1 MQYKVGIFLAVNPNY
16 LYMTRAD
23 NKSKM
28 KGYDG
33 VADNVDVRKDA
44 LVKRD
49 NIIAE
54 ERVATEF
61 FFNEMLP
68 KMAALAE
75 SYNRAYGL
83 YLTPED
89 VCTVT
94 YLSCWEDNWAKL
106 VAFKGETTIHAWVSK
121 IASQA
126 TYRFLVD
133 EKYIDG
139 VGNTKTNDYRLT
151 VRGIEDVGLRQTIVD
166 LVFIPEQH
174 EALEMYY
181 VKKLDEAAFVRAFG
195 SVDKG
200 KEVLKVAEKTLIE
213 QLLNTENP
221 YAEVALST
229 KKNLNPEIHWQTWH
243 DRIDEGDVSENH
255 QAFRELLSQLYHCE
269 DWDENVRTL
278 VESVINSLDWNE
290 IQIEVWRERF
300 FNDTPSKELAERFHV
315 RNTWID
321 NTYSRLN
328 KLFRIAVKTWWNNNN

>member
-1 MQYKVGIFLAVNPNY
+1 
-16 LYMTRAD
+16 MTRAD

-33 VADNVDVRKDA
+33 VADKGDVRKDA

-61 FFNEMLP
+61 FFDEMLP
-68 KMAALAE
+68 KMAALAD

-83 YLTPED
+83 GLTPED
-89 VCTVT
+89 VCTIT

-126 TYRFLVD
+126 TYRFLVE
-133 EKYIDG
+133 EKYVDG

-151 VRGIEDVGLRQTIVD
+151 VRGIEDESLRQSIVD

-174 EALEMYY
+174 KALEMFY
-181 VKKLDEAAFVRAFG
+181 VKKIDEEAFAKTFG
-195 SVDKG
+195 SAEKG
-200 KEVLKVAEKTLIE
+200 TVILKIAEKTLIE

-221 YAEVALST
+221 YAEMALSS
-229 KKNLNPEIHWQTWH
+229 KKIINPEIQWQTWY

-255 QAFRELLSQLYHCE
+255 QAFRELLCQLYHCE
-269 DWDENVRTL
+269 DWDDNVRTL
-278 VESVINSLDWNE
+278 VESVITTLEWDDV
-290 IQIEVWRERF
+290 QTEVWRQRF
-300 FNDTPSKELAERFHV
+300 FYDTPSKELAERFHV

-328 KLFRIAVKTWWNNNN
+328 KQFRIAVKTWWNNNN

>member
-1 MQYKVGIFLAVNPNY
+1 
-16 LYMTRAD
+16 MTRAD
-23 NKSKM
+23 NKSK
-28 KGYDG
+28 KNGYEG
-33 VADNVDVRKDA
+33 VADKSDVRKDA

-61 FFNEMLP
+61 FFDEMLP
-68 KMAALAE
+68 KMAALAD

-83 YLTPED
+83 DLTPDD

-126 TYRFLVD
+126 TYRFLVE
-133 EKYIDG
+133 EKYIDS

-151 VRGIEDVGLRQTIVD
+151 VRGIEDKSLRQSIVD

-174 EALEMYY
+174 KALEMFY
-181 VKKLDEAAFVRAFG
+181 VKKIDEEAFAKAFG
-195 SVDKG
+195 SAEQG
-200 KEVLKVAEKTLIE
+200 TMILKIAEKTLIE

-221 YAEVALST
+221 YAEMALSS
-229 KKNLNPEIHWQTWH
+229 KKIINPEMPFQSWH
-243 DRIDEGDVSENH
+243 DRIDEGDVCDNL
-255 QAFRELLSQLYHCE
+255 QLLRDLLTRLYNNL
-269 DWDENVRTL
+269 DWDSNAERF
-278 VESVINSLDWNE
+278 INSIVDEMDWNDV
-290 IQIEVWRERF
+290 QKEVWRERF
-300 FNDTPSKELAERFHV
+300 FNDTPSKVLAIRFHV

-328 KLFRIAVKTWWNNNN
+328 KQFRIAVKTWWNNNN

>member
-1 MQYKVGIFLAVNPNY
+1 
-16 LYMTRAD
+16 MTRAD

-28 KGYDG
+28 KGCDG
-33 VADNVDVRKDA
+33 VADKGDVRKDA

-61 FFNEMLP
+61 FFGEMLP
-68 KMAALAE
+68 KMAALAD

-83 YLTPED
+83 DLTPED

-106 VAFKGETTIHAWVSK
+106 VAFKGETTIHAWVAK

-126 TYRFLVD
+126 TYRFLVE

-151 VRGIEDVGLRQTIVD
+151 VRGIEDKSLRQSIVD

-174 EALEMYY
+174 KALEMVY
-181 VKKLDEAAFVRAFG
+181 VKKIDEEAFAKAFG
-195 SVDKG
+195 SVEKG
-200 KEVLKVAEKTLIE
+200 SVILKTAEKTLIE

-221 YAEVALST
+221 YAEMALSS
-229 KKNLNPEIHWQTWH
+229 KKIINPEMPFQSWH
-243 DRIDEGDVSENH
+243 DRIDEGDVCDNL
-255 QAFRELLSQLYHCE
+255 QVLRDLLTRLYNNE
-269 DWDENVRTL
+269 DWDSNAERF
-278 VESVINSLDWNE
+278 INSVVDEMDWNDV
-290 IQIEVWRERF
+290 QKEVWRERF
-300 FNDTPSKELAERFHV
+300 FNDTPSKVLAIRYHV
-315 RNTWID
+315 RNT
-321 NTYSRLN
+321 
-328 KLFRIAVKTWWNNNN
+328 

>member
-1 MQYKVGIFLAVNPNY
+1 MI
-16 LYMTRAD
+16 RAD
-23 NKSKM
+23 NEPKM

-33 VADNVDVRKDA
+33 VADKGDVRKDA

-61 FFNEMLP
+61 FFDEMLP
-68 KMAALAE
+68 KMAAMAD

-83 YLTPED
+83 DLTPED

-126 TYRFLVD
+126 TYRFLVE
-133 EKYIDG
+133 EKYVDG

-151 VRGIEDVGLRQTIVD
+151 VRGIEDESLRQSIVD

-174 EALEMYY
+174 KALEMFY
-181 VKKLDEAAFVRAFG
+181 VKKIDEEAFAKTFG
-195 SVDKG
+195 SAEKG
-200 KEVLKVAEKTLIE
+200 TVILKIAEKTLIE

-221 YAEVALST
+221 YAEMALSS
-229 KKNLNPEIHWQTWH
+229 KKIINPEIQWQTWY

-255 QAFRELLSQLYHCE
+255 QAFRELLCQLYHCE
-269 DWDENVRTL
+269 DWDDNVRTL
-278 VESVINSLDWNE
+278 VESVITTLEWDDV
-290 IQIEVWRERF
+290 QTEVWRQRF
-300 FNDTPSKELAERFHV
+300 FYDTPSKELAERFHV

-328 KLFRIAVKTWWNNNN
+328 KQFRIAVKTWWNNNN